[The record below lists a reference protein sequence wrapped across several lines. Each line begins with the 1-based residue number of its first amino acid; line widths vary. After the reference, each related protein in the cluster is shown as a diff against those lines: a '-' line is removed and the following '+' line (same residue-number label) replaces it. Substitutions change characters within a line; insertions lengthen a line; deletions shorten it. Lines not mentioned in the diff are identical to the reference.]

1 MANAA
6 RRVLSAAGLAL
17 AFAAGPVRAQGVVEA
32 TYTIAAARIP
42 VGNATMTARIGPGE
56 YVISMS
62 GRSGGLLRALA
73 RGEGVMTATG
83 AVIDGRLSPSRY
95 TSRTTADDDTIEVTM
110 TFQDGNVK
118 ELEASP
124 PPEADRVP
132 VTEEHR
138 QRVVDPLSALAIPIG
153 DGGISDA
160 ACQRSLAVFDGRRRY
175 DLKLAFKRMV
185 EVKAEQG
192 YAGSAVE
199 CAVAFQPIA
208 GHRPSSPLL
217 KLLTGSRAVEMT
229 FAPVAGTTVLAPFRF
244 AIINLLGDITV
255 QASRFEAM
263 AAPREPAIT
272 GQP

>member
-1 MANAA
+1 MANAVRNA
-6 RRVLSAAGLAL
+6 LIAASLAL
-17 AFAAGPVRAQGVVEA
+17 ACAGGPARAQSVIEA
-32 TYTIAAARIP
+32 TYTIAVARIP
-42 VGNATMTARIGPGE
+42 VGAASMTARIGPGD

-62 GRSGGLLRALA
+62 GRTGGLLRVLA

-95 TSRTTADDDTIEVTM
+95 TSRTTADDDTLDVTM

-138 QRVVDPLSALAIPIG
+138 QHVVDPLSALAIPIG
-153 DGGISDA
+153 DGGMSQA
-160 ACQRSLAVFDGRRRY
+160 ACEHTLAIFDGRRRY

-185 EVKAEQG
+185 EVKADKG

-199 CAVAFQPIA
+199 CSVAVQPIA

-217 KLLTGSRAVEMT
+217 KLLTGSRAIEMT
-229 FAPVAGTTVLAPFRF
+229 FVPVAGTTVLAPFRF
-244 AIINLLGDITV
+244 AIINLLGNITM
-255 QASRFEAM
+255 QASRFETM
-263 AAPREPAIT
+263 PSQPT
-272 GQP
+272 GQTQ